1 MVMKILVADRQLV
14 RPGDCIAILEEP
26 IEPGLIKHIP
36 DKHVFIVGNKVYSD
50 VLGIVYIEES
60 SITIVPLE
68 SVYIPRKDDIVIGV
82 ISSIG
87 ITAWNVDIRSPYEA
101 ILPASDVIEGFN
113 PITHNLRNYLDIG
126 DMILARVVLFDRT
139 RDPVLSIKGKGLGKI
154 IEGTVIEIKPSKIA
168 RVIGKKGSMLNVL
181 TSMTKC
187 DITVALNGYIWAK
200 CPNDRSLRAL
210 MKALR
215 LIEAKAHMRGL
226 TEEVKNLLTSELRGV
241 L

>member
-1 MVMKILVADRQLV
+1 MKILVADRQLV

-26 IEPGLIKHIP
+26 VEQGLIKHIP
-36 DKHVFIVGNKVYSD
+36 DKHIFIIGNKAYSD
-50 VLGIVYIEES
+50 VLGIVYIEEN

-87 ITAWNVDIRSPYEA
+87 ITAWGVDIRSPYEA
-101 ILPASDVIEGFN
+101 VLPASDVIDGFN
-113 PITHNLRNYLDIG
+113 PIAHNLRNYLDIG
-126 DMILARVVLFDRT
+126 DMVLARIVLFDRT
-139 RDPVLSIKGKGLGKI
+139 RDPILSIKGKGLGKI
-154 IEGTVIEIKPSKIA
+154 MEGVVIDIKPSKVA
-168 RVIGKKGSMLNVL
+168 RVIGRKGSMLNVL

-200 CPNDRSLRAL
+200 CPSDESLSAL
-210 MKALR
+210 KKALK

-226 TEEVKNLLTSELRGV
+226 TEEVKSLLASELRGV
-241 L
+241 V